1 MTLEEEITVLTN
13 KWNKYVS
20 LGHHKD
26 RDCHWHIEKRW
37 SYGNKPYYKAF
48 HSGYIIESWES
59 TECSTAKEAE
69 IQLRDKLKMEIHE
82 AITHLVD
89 VRVEAE
95 ALEWF
100 GATTEELD
108 KLIKELKLGFKP

>member
-1 MTLEEEITVLTN
+1 MTIEEEITVLTD

-37 SYGNKPYYKAF
+37 SYGNKPSYQAF
-48 HSGYIIESWES
+48 HSGYIIEPWES
-59 TECSTAKEAE
+59 SECSTAKEAE

-108 KLIKELKLGFKP
+108 KLIKELKLGFKL